1 VAAACKKPSH
11 LSGAETGAETKAE
24 AAPPDVPTAD
34 DMPGFAHQGPPTGS
48 ASDDQAGAIRRIS
61 DGRGEQI
68 RSEAS
73 TTDGAVWESTSHGGT
88 LVAFQATAQQ
98 LAVHQ
103 IAARQV
109 AAPAGD
115 REAVITLPR
124 LQAPP
129 PAGGTDELAAMP
141 DTGGDDAHHQAIA
154 AAVIAEFAGR
164 MFDA

>member
-1 VAAACKKPSH
+1 
-11 LSGAETGAETKAE
+11 
-24 AAPPDVPTAD
+24 
-34 DMPGFAHQGPPTGS
+34 
-48 ASDDQAGAIRRIS
+48 
-61 DGRGEQI
+61 
-68 RSEAS
+68 
-73 TTDGAVWESTSHGGT
+73 
-88 LVAFQATAQQ
+88 
-98 LAVHQ
+98 VHQ